1 MVSYILFMGNRFE
14 ISGTGLAALAIV
26 AASSC
31 AQSPPGADLALTPV
45 GSCKVYEGKGETTEY
60 TVELGVSR
68 GQNGNESIVLGIQG
82 FHPNDTSP
90 QDIVEIR
97 LVGIAQVMPE
107 QLSNDCVC
115 GVEFRGS
122 DDMCAYIS
130 TYKASLQEAWL
141 GAASGRGLDLQFEL
155 ENGLVVPGPHI
166 PASEVEAFL
175 ARIR

>member
-1 MVSYILFMGNRFE
+1 MGNRYE
-14 ISGTGLAALAIV
+14 ISQTCLVALAVV

-31 AQSPPGADLALTPV
+31 AQPTPGADLALSPV

-68 GQNGNESIVLGIQG
+68 TQNGNETIVLGIQG

-90 QDIVEIR
+90 QRIVEIR
-97 LVGIAQVMPE
+97 LVNIARVTPKR
-107 QLSNDCVC
+107 LSNDCVC

-130 TYKASLQEAWL
+130 TYKVSLEKPWL
-141 GAASGRGLDLQFEL
+141 EEVSVTGLDLQFEL

-166 PASEVEAFL
+166 PASEIEAFL
-175 ARIR
+175 ARIG